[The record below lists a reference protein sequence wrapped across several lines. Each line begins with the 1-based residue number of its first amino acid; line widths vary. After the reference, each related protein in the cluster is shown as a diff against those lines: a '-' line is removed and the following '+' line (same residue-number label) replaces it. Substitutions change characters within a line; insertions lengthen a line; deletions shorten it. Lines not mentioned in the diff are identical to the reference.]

1 MQILIVEDETKIAE
15 FLAKG
20 LNESGYLSSI
30 AHDGLTALT
39 QLQEKN
45 FDLVI
50 LDVMLPEIDGWQ
62 VLKTLRT
69 FSKIPVIM
77 LTAKDHVL
85 DRVKGLEL
93 GADDYL
99 IKPFSYIELL
109 ARVKSLLRRSI
120 KTESEYY
127 QVEDLILYRLK
138 RTVYRDQQKIDLSAK
153 EFSLLHLLMQHQGE
167 LLTRSQIASEVWNIN
182 FDTDTNVVD
191 VAIRRLRA
199 KIDDHFSPKLIH
211 TVRGMGYKI
220 EIKDETT
227 E

>member
-1 MQILIVEDETKIAE
+1 
-15 FLAKG
+15 
-20 LNESGYLSSI
+20 
-30 AHDGLTALT
+30 
-39 QLQEKN
+39 
-45 FDLVI
+45 
-50 LDVMLPEIDGWQ
+50 MLPEIDGWQ

-69 FSKIPVIM
+69 FSKIPVLM

-109 ARVKSLLRRSI
+109 ARVKSLLRRSV

-127 QVEDLILYRLK
+127 QVEDLVLYRLE
-138 RTVYRDQQKIDLSAK
+138 RTVYRNQQKIDLSAK

-199 KIDDHFSPKLIH
+199 KIDDHFQPKLIH
-211 TVRGMGYKI
+211 TVRGMGYRLSINK
-220 EIKDETT
+220 
-227 E
+227 

>member
-1 MQILIVEDETKIAE
+1 
-15 FLAKG
+15 
-20 LNESGYLSSI
+20 
-30 AHDGLTALT
+30 
-39 QLQEKN
+39 
-45 FDLVI
+45 
-50 LDVMLPEIDGWQ
+50 MLPEIDGWQ

-69 FSKIPVIM
+69 FSKIPVLM

-109 ARVKSLLRRSI
+109 ARIKSLLRRSV

-127 QVEDLILYRLK
+127 QIENLILYRLE
-138 RTVYRDQQKIDLSAK
+138 RTVYRNQQKIDLSAK

-167 LLTRSQIASEVWNIN
+167 LLSRSQIASEVWNIN

-199 KIDDHFSPKLIH
+199 KIDDHFQPKLIH
-211 TVRGMGYKI
+211 TIRGMGYRLSINK
-220 EIKDETT
+220 
-227 E
+227 

>member
-39 QLQEKN
+39 LLQEKN

-109 ARVKSLLRRSI
+109 ARVKSLLRRSV

-127 QVEDLILYRLK
+127 QVEDLILYRLEH
-138 RTVYRDQQKIDLSAK
+138 TVYRNQQKIDLSAK

-199 KIDDHFSPKLIH
+199 KIDDHFQPKLIH
-211 TVRGMGYKI
+211 TVRGMGYRLSINK
-220 EIKDETT
+220 
-227 E
+227 